1 MSVYLDTSILVSIY
15 YPEPITPKVRKILT
29 DKKGLSTSS
38 FSLVEFSSAINR
50 KILMNELSKQN
61 GLKIINR
68 FQSDIEKGYYKVYSF
83 SPDDLTGANN
93 FIIDNL
99 GRVSLRTVDALH
111 IAIALR
117 KKCDL
122 FVTADR
128 TQAKSSKKL
137 GLETKLIS

>member
-1 MSVYLDTSILVSIY
+1 LSVYLDTSILVSIY
-15 YPEPITPKVRKILT
+15 YPEPITPKVKKILT

-38 FSLVEFSSAINR
+38 FSIVEFSSAINR

-61 GLKIINR
+61 GFKIINR
-68 FQSDIEKGYYKVYSF
+68 FQSDIEEGYYKVYSF

-93 FIIDNL
+93 FIKDNL
-99 GRVSLRTVDALH
+99 GRVSLRTVDAVH

-117 KKCDL
+117 EKCDL

-137 GLETKLIS
+137 GLETKLIT

>member
-1 MSVYLDTSILVSIY
+1 LSIYLDTSVLVSIY
-15 YPEPITPKVRKILT
+15 YPEPITPKVRKFLT
-29 DKKGLSTSS
+29 DKKGLSTSL
-38 FSLVEFSSAINR
+38 FSILEFSSAINR
-50 KILMNELSKQN
+50 KILMNELSKQD

-68 FQSDIEKGYYKVYSF
+68 FQNDIEEDYYKVYSF

>member
-1 MSVYLDTSILVSIY
+1 MSVYLDTSVLVSIY
-15 YPEPITPKVRKILT
+15 YPEPITAKARKFLS

-38 FSLVEFSSAINR
+38 FSIVEFSSAINR

-61 GLKIINR
+61 GLKIVNR
-68 FQSDIEKGYYKVYSF
+68 FQNDIEEDYYKVYSF

-99 GRVSLRTVDALH
+99 GGVSLRTVDALH

-137 GLETKLIS
+137 GLETKLIF

>member
-1 MSVYLDTSILVSIY
+1 LSAYLDTSVLVSIY

-29 DKKGLSTSS
+29 DKEGLSTSS
-38 FSLVEFSSAINR
+38 FSIVEFSSAINR

>member
-1 MSVYLDTSILVSIY
+1 LSVYLDTSVLVSIY

-61 GLKIINR
+61 GLKIVNR
-68 FQSDIEKGYYKVYSF
+68 FQNDIEEDYYKVYSF

-99 GRVSLRTVDALH
+99 GGVSLRTVDALH

>member
-1 MSVYLDTSILVSIY
+1 LSVYLDTSVLVSIY
-15 YPEPITPKVRKILT
+15 YPESITTKVRKFLT
-29 DKKGLSTSS
+29 DKKGLSTSL
-38 FSLVEFSSAINR
+38 FSIVEFSSAINR

-68 FQSDIEKGYYKVYSF
+68 FQSDIEEGYYKVYSF